1 MLSAADLK
9 PKDSDKTKQVKV
21 ATISIT
27 DMKVRRNKKVATDF
41 RKPCIT
47 ELWKVHTV
55 REYTKSWISI
65 SLFQFYGMQLAG
77 GPFLPLVEPEAASL
91 PLVGVGLSTSQPP
104 PYTVEDGILWNH
116 CRTFFPSESC
126 KETHLN
132 ALNPQSWLQVE
143 RGKLSKVSPHS
154 PSSLES
160 LIKVPDPPI
169 LPYFKPVDYVE
180 VLAQI
185 HKELESCPP
194 HERPNLYLLQFQ
206 VFKGLGDIKL
216 MRRSLRLAWLKAST
230 VHERLVFGAWLKY
243 EKRGE
248 ELISDLLSSCGKCS
262 KEFGLI
268 DIGSELPSLVTS
280 SLSDGAMMNQ
290 KNCLS
295 GMVSFRIGDEKI
307 TCDRQKMAALSPP
320 FHSML
325 NGCFRESFSEDIDL
339 SKNDLSPKGMKIISE
354 FSSTGVLPDIP
365 TDLLLEI
372 MVFSSKF
379 CCEKLRDS
387 CDRKLSKLVSS
398 RNDAVELMEY
408 AFDENCPVLAGSCLQ
423 IFLQELPDSLN
434 DERVVEL
441 LTSVGSLHRKIMV
454 GTASFAL
461 YCLLSQVAM
470 DLDPL
475 SEATDLLLEQLV
487 DSTEDSRQKMVAYH
501 MLGCV
506 KLFKK
511 EYNEA
516 ERFFEAA
523 LTEGHVYSIVG
534 LSRIGQIK
542 GNKAESLNKLNSVI
556 STYNPL
562 GWMHQERS
570 LYCENDEK
578 RWEDL
583 EKATELDP
591 TLTYPYMYRA
601 ASLMKKQNVQ
611 DSMAEINKII
621 GFKLAVECLELRFCF
636 YLVLEDYQ
644 SAICDVQAILTIC
657 PDYRMFEGRVP
668 ATQFQTLVRE
678 HVPSWTTADCWLQL
692 YDRWSAVDDIGSLS
706 VIYQM
711 LESEAA
717 KGVLYFRQSLLL
729 LRLNCPEAAMR
740 SLQLARQHASSDH
753 ERLVYEGWIL
763 YDTGHCDEGL
773 TKAEE
778 SITLNRSFEAF
789 FLKAYALADS
799 SQDPTCSSTVVSLL
813 QDALKCPSDRLRKGQ
828 ALNNL
833 GSVYVDSGKLDL
845 AADCYINALKIRHTR
860 AHQGLARVH
869 YLKNDKAAA
878 YEEMTKLI
886 EKARNNASAYEKRSE
901 YCEREQT
908 KIDLEMVTRLDP
920 LRVYP
925 YRYRAAGKV
934 ANSAVLMDN
943 HKEKEAIAELSRAIA
958 FKADLHLLHLRA
970 AFHEHIGDVSGAMR
984 DCRAAL
990 SFDPNHQEM
999 LELRSRYEHY
1009 KVTEHSNSESGK
1021 IEFKSLMVFTCML
1034 FSELAD
1040 DMLFS
1045 ELTDE
1050 CSGVDFRRWQKKMH
1064 FLLSTISVVYVLT
1077 TPMPENGEKA
1087 TVEQIQ
1093 KRSKWEN
1100 DDYVC
1105 HGIILNGMFDS
1116 LSDLYQNLKSGKEL
1130 WDSLEANY
1138 MAEDASSKKF
1148 VTTVKF

>member
-1 MLSAADLK
+1 M
-9 PKDSDKTKQVKV
+9 
-21 ATISIT
+21 
-27 DMKVRRNKKVATDF
+27 
-41 RKPCIT
+41 
-47 ELWKVHTV
+47 
-55 REYTKSWISI
+55 
-65 SLFQFYGMQLAG
+65 
-77 GPFLPLVEPEAASL
+77 
-91 PLVGVGLSTSQPP
+91 
-104 PYTVEDGILWNH
+104 
-116 CRTFFPSESC
+116 RTFFPSESC
-126 KETHLN
+126 KETHLS

-169 LPYFKPVDYVE
+169 LPFFKPVDYVE

-194 HERPNLYLLQFQ
+194 HERTNLYLLQFQ

-216 MRRSLRLAWLKAST
+216 MRRSLRLAWLNAST
-230 VHERLVFGAWLKY
+230 VHEQLVFGAWLKY

-262 KEFGLI
+262 KEFELI
-268 DIGSELPSLVTS
+268 DIGSELPSEVNTS
-280 SLSDGAMMNQ
+280 YTDGAMINQ
-290 KNCLS
+290 KTNVS
-295 GMVSFRIGDEKI
+295 GMVSFKIGDEKI
-307 TCDRQKMAALSPP
+307 MCDRQKMATLSPP
-320 FHSML
+320 FRSML
-325 NGCFRESFSEDIDL
+325 NGCFLESVSEDIDL
-339 SKNDLSPKGMKIISE
+339 SKNDISPMGMKVISE
-354 FSSTGVLPDIP
+354 FSSTGILPDLP
-365 TDLLLEI
+365 TNLLLEI
-372 MVFSSKF
+372 MMFSSKF
-379 CCEKLRDS
+379 CCENLKDS
-387 CDRKLSKLVSS
+387 CDRKLAKSVSS

-408 AFDENCPVLAGSCLQ
+408 ALEENCPVLAASCLQ
-423 IFLQELPDSLN
+423 VFLQELPDSLN
-434 DERVVEL
+434 DERVVDL
-441 LTSVGSLHRKIMV
+441 LTSVDRLHRSIMV
-454 GTASFAL
+454 GPSSFSL

-470 DLDPL
+470 DLDAGSDKSAL
-475 SEATDLLLEQLV
+475 FLEQLV
-487 DSTEDSRQKMVAYH
+487 DCTENSQQKMVAYH

-506 KLFKK
+506 KLLKK
-511 EYNEA
+511 EYDEA
-516 ERFFEAA
+516 QRFFDVA
-523 LTEGHVYSIVG
+523 LTEGHVYSVIG
-534 LSRIGQIK
+534 LTRIGQIK
-542 GNKAESLNKLNSVI
+542 GEKLESFKKLSSVI
-556 STYNPL
+556 SNYTPL
-562 GWMHQERS
+562 GWMYQERS
-570 LYCENDEK
+570 LYCENNVK
-578 RWEDL
+578 IWEDL

-601 ASLMKKQNVQ
+601 ASLIKKQNVQ
-611 DSMAEINKII
+611 DSLAEINKIL

-657 PDYRMFEGRVP
+657 PEYRMFEGRVP

-678 HVPSWTTADCWLQL
+678 HVPNWTTADYWLQL

-711 LESEAA
+711 LESETA

-740 SLQLARQHASSDH
+740 SLQLARQHASSEH

-773 TKAEE
+773 KKAEE
-778 SITLNRSFEAF
+778 SINLNRSFEAF

-799 SQDPTCSSTVVSLL
+799 SQDPTCSSTVVALL

-869 YLKNDKAAA
+869 YLKNDKPAA

-886 EKARNNASAYEKRSE
+886 ENARNNASAYEKRSE

-908 KIDLEMVTRLDP
+908 KIDLEMVTHLDP

-925 YRYRAAGKV
+925 YRYRA
-934 ANSAVLMDN
+934 AVLMDN

-958 FKADLHLLHLRA
+958 FKADMHLLHLRA

-999 LELRSRYEHY
+999 LELRSR
-1009 KVTEHSNSESGK
+1009 VNSQE
-1021 IEFKSLMVFTCML
+1021 
-1034 FSELAD
+1034 
-1040 DMLFS
+1040 
-1045 ELTDE
+1045 
-1050 CSGVDFRRWQKKMH
+1050 
-1064 FLLSTISVVYVLT
+1064 
-1077 TPMPENGEKA
+1077 P
-1087 TVEQIQ
+1087 
-1093 KRSKWEN
+1093 
-1100 DDYVC
+1100 
-1105 HGIILNGMFDS
+1105 
-1116 LSDLYQNLKSGKEL
+1116 
-1130 WDSLEANY
+1130 
-1138 MAEDASSKKF
+1138 
-1148 VTTVKF
+1148 

>member
-1 MLSAADLK
+1 M
-9 PKDSDKTKQVKV
+9 
-21 ATISIT
+21 
-27 DMKVRRNKKVATDF
+27 
-41 RKPCIT
+41 
-47 ELWKVHTV
+47 
-55 REYTKSWISI
+55 
-65 SLFQFYGMQLAG
+65 
-77 GPFLPLVEPEAASL
+77 
-91 PLVGVGLSTSQPP
+91 
-104 PYTVEDGILWNH
+104 
-116 CRTFFPSESC
+116 RTFFPSESC

-143 RGKLSKVSPHS
+143 RGKLSKISPHS

-169 LPYFKPVDYVE
+169 LPFFKPVDYVE

-194 HERPNLYLLQFQ
+194 NERPNLYLLQFQ
-206 VFKGLGDIKL
+206 VFKGLGDVKL
-216 MRRSLRLAWLKAST
+216 MRRSLRSAWLKSST

-248 ELISDLLSSCGKCS
+248 ELISDLLSSCGKCA

-268 DIGSELPSLVTS
+268 DIGSELPSVADS
-280 SLSDGAMMNQ
+280 SLPDGVMTNR
-290 KNCLS
+290 NYLS
-295 GMVSFRIGDEKI
+295 GTVSFRIGDEKI

-320 FHSML
+320 FRSML
-325 NGCFRESFSEDIDL
+325 NGCFLESISADVDL
-339 SKNDLSPKGMKIISE
+339 SKNDISPMGMRVISE
-354 FSSTGVLPDIP
+354 FSLTGTLTEVS

-379 CCEKLRDS
+379 CCEKLKDS
-387 CDRKLSKLVSS
+387 CDRKLAALVST
-398 RNDAVELMEY
+398 RQDAVELMEY
-408 AFDENCPVLAGSCLQ
+408 ALEENCPILAGSCLQ
-423 IFLQELPDSLN
+423 VFLQELPESLN

-441 LTSVGSLHRKIMV
+441 LTSANGLHRSIMV
-454 GTASFAL
+454 GSGSFSL

-470 DLDPL
+470 DLDPASDKAAL
-475 SEATDLLLEQLV
+475 FLEQLV
-487 DSTEDSRQKMVAYH
+487 DSSENSRQKMVAFH

-506 KLFKK
+506 RFFKK
-511 EYNEA
+511 EYEES

-523 LTEGHVYSIVG
+523 LNEGHVYSVVG
-534 LSRIGQIK
+534 LARIGQIK
-542 GNKAESLNKLNSVI
+542 GKKLESFEKLSSII
-556 STYNPL
+556 SNYTPL
-562 GWMHQERS
+562 GWMYQERS
-570 LYCENDEK
+570 LYCDDNEKK

-601 ASLMKKQNVQ
+601 ASLMKKQEVQ
-611 DSMAEINKII
+611 DSMAEINRIL

-636 YLVLEDYQ
+636 FLVLEDYR

-668 ATQFQTLVRE
+668 ASQFQTLVRE

-740 SLQLARQHASSDH
+740 SLQLARQHASSEH

-773 TKAEE
+773 AKAEE
-778 SITLNRSFEAF
+778 SISLNRSFEAF

-799 SQDPTCSSTVVSLL
+799 SQDPTCSSTVVALL

-869 YLKNDKAAA
+869 YLKNDKPAA

-925 YRYRAAGKV
+925 YRYRAA
-934 ANSAVLMDN
+934 VLMDN
-943 HKEKEAIAELSRAIA
+943 HKEKEAIGELSRAIA

-999 LELRSRYEHY
+999 LELRSR
-1009 KVTEHSNSESGK
+1009 VNSQE
-1021 IEFKSLMVFTCML
+1021 
-1034 FSELAD
+1034 
-1040 DMLFS
+1040 
-1045 ELTDE
+1045 
-1050 CSGVDFRRWQKKMH
+1050 
-1064 FLLSTISVVYVLT
+1064 
-1077 TPMPENGEKA
+1077 P
-1087 TVEQIQ
+1087 
-1093 KRSKWEN
+1093 
-1100 DDYVC
+1100 
-1105 HGIILNGMFDS
+1105 
-1116 LSDLYQNLKSGKEL
+1116 
-1130 WDSLEANY
+1130 
-1138 MAEDASSKKF
+1138 
-1148 VTTVKF
+1148 

>member
-1 MLSAADLK
+1 MLTPTLRS
-9 PKDSDKTKQVKV
+9 
-21 ATISIT
+21 
-27 DMKVRRNKKVATDF
+27 RRNFVCLPWIFPNFKQEILRNHFRDF
-41 RKPCIT
+41 GDFWFFLTEAEIT
-47 ELWKVHTV
+47 GLNAL
-55 REYTKSWISI
+55 ISFN
-65 SLFQFYGMQLAG
+65 LKD
-77 GPFLPLVEPEAASL
+77 LPLKNPNWSIVEIWDIL
-91 PLVGVGLSTSQPP
+91 PLL
-104 PYTVEDGILWNH
+104 
-116 CRTFFPSESC
+116 CRMKTFFPSESC

-169 LPYFKPVDYVE
+169 LPFFKPVDYVE

-194 HERPNLYLLQFQ
+194 HERSSLYLLQFQ
-206 VFKGLGDIKL
+206 VFKGLGDLKL
-216 MRRSLRLAWLKAST
+216 MRRSLRSAWLKSIT

-248 ELISDLLSSCGKCS
+248 ELISDLLSSCGKCA

-268 DIGSELPSLVTS
+268 DIGSELPSVTNDNS
-280 SLSDGAMMNQ
+280 VANAAMMNH
-290 KNCLS
+290 NTYLS
-295 GMVSFRIGDEKI
+295 DSVTFRIGDEKVI
-307 TCDRQKMAALSPP
+307 CDRQKMAALSPP
-320 FHSML
+320 FQSML
-325 NGCFRESFSEDIDL
+325 NGCFLESLSDNIDL
-339 SKNDLSPKGMKIISE
+339 SKNDISPAGMRVISE
-354 FSSTGVLPDIP
+354 FSKTGTLPEQLP

-372 MVFSSKF
+372 MVFSNKF
-379 CCEKLRDS
+379 CCENLKDS
-387 CDRKLSKLVSS
+387 CDRKLATLVLS
-398 RNDAVELMEY
+398 RNDAIELLEY
-408 AFDENCPVLAGSCLQ
+408 ALDENCPILASSCLQ
-423 IFLQELPDSLN
+423 VFLQELPECLH
-434 DERVVEL
+434 DERVVEI
-441 LTSVGSLHRKIMV
+441 LTSVNRLHRSIMV
-454 GTASFAL
+454 GGASFSL

-470 DLDPL
+470 DLDPGSDKSAL
-475 SEATDLLLEQLV
+475 FLEQLV
-487 DSTEDSRQKMVAYH
+487 DSTENTRQKMIAYH

-506 KLFKK
+506 RLLKK

-516 ERFFEAA
+516 ERFFKAA
-523 LTEGHVYSIVG
+523 VNEGHVYSVVG
-534 LSRIGQIK
+534 LARLGRIN
-542 GNKAESLNKLNSVI
+542 GNKRESYEKLNSVI
-556 STYNPL
+556 SDYTPL
-562 GWMHQERS
+562 GWMYQERS
-570 LYCENDEK
+570 LYCDNDEK

-583 EKATELDP
+583 EKATGLDP

-601 ASLMKKQNVQ
+601 ASLMKRQ
-611 DSMAEINKII
+611 DVEESMGEINKIL

-636 YLVLEDYQ
+636 FLVLEDYR

-668 ATQFQTLVRE
+668 ASQFQTLVRE

-740 SLQLARQHASSDH
+740 SLQLARQHASSEH
-753 ERLVYEGWIL
+753 E
-763 YDTGHCDEGL
+763 
-773 TKAEE
+773 
-778 SITLNRSFEAF
+778 RSFEAF

-799 SQDPTCSSTVVSLL
+799 SQDPTCSSMVVSLL

-869 YLKNDKAAA
+869 YMKNEKAAA

-925 YRYRAAGKV
+925 YRYRA
-934 ANSAVLMDN
+934 AVLMDN

-999 LELRSRYEHY
+999 LELRSR
-1009 KVTEHSNSESGK
+1009 VNSQE
-1021 IEFKSLMVFTCML
+1021 
-1034 FSELAD
+1034 
-1040 DMLFS
+1040 
-1045 ELTDE
+1045 
-1050 CSGVDFRRWQKKMH
+1050 
-1064 FLLSTISVVYVLT
+1064 
-1077 TPMPENGEKA
+1077 P
-1087 TVEQIQ
+1087 
-1093 KRSKWEN
+1093 
-1100 DDYVC
+1100 
-1105 HGIILNGMFDS
+1105 
-1116 LSDLYQNLKSGKEL
+1116 
-1130 WDSLEANY
+1130 
-1138 MAEDASSKKF
+1138 
-1148 VTTVKF
+1148 

>member
-1 MLSAADLK
+1 
-9 PKDSDKTKQVKV
+9 
-21 ATISIT
+21 
-27 DMKVRRNKKVATDF
+27 MK
-41 RKPCIT
+41 
-47 ELWKVHTV
+47 
-55 REYTKSWISI
+55 
-65 SLFQFYGMQLAG
+65 
-77 GPFLPLVEPEAASL
+77 
-91 PLVGVGLSTSQPP
+91 
-104 PYTVEDGILWNH
+104 
-116 CRTFFPSESC
+116 TFFPSESC

-132 ALNPQSWLQVE
+132 VLNPQSWLQVE

-169 LPYFKPVDYVE
+169 LPFFKPVDYVE

-194 HERPNLYLLQFQ
+194 HERSSLYLLQFQ
-206 VFKGLGDIKL
+206 VFKGLGDLKL
-216 MRRSLRLAWLKAST
+216 MRRSLRSAWLKSIT

-248 ELISDLLSSCGKCS
+248 ELISDLLSSCGKCA

-268 DIGSELPSLVTS
+268 DIGSELPSVTNDNS
-280 SLSDGAMMNQ
+280 VANAAMMNH
-290 KNCLS
+290 NTYLS
-295 GMVSFRIGDEKI
+295 ESITFRIGDEKVI
-307 TCDRQKMAALSPP
+307 CDRQKMAALSPP
-320 FHSML
+320 FQSML
-325 NGCFRESFSEDIDL
+325 NGCFLESLSDNIDL
-339 SKNDLSPKGMKIISE
+339 SKNDISPAGMRVISE
-354 FSSTGVLPDIP
+354 FSKTGTLPEQLP

-372 MVFSSKF
+372 MVFSNKF
-379 CCEKLRDS
+379 CCENLKDS
-387 CDRKLSKLVSS
+387 CDRKLATLVLS
-398 RNDAVELMEY
+398 RNDAIELLEY
-408 AFDENCPVLAGSCLQ
+408 ALDENCPILASSCLQ
-423 IFLQELPDSLN
+423 VFLQELPECLQ
-434 DERVVEL
+434 DERVVEIL
-441 LTSVGSLHRKIMV
+441 ASVNHLHRSIMV
-454 GTASFAL
+454 GGASFSL

-470 DLDPL
+470 DLDPG
-475 SEATDLLLEQLV
+475 SDKSALLLEQLV
-487 DSTEDSRQKMVAYH
+487 DSTENTRQKMIAYH

-506 KLFKK
+506 RLLKK

-516 ERFFEAA
+516 ERFFKAA
-523 LTEGHVYSIVG
+523 VNEGHVYSVVG
-534 LSRIGQIK
+534 LARLGRINGK
-542 GNKAESLNKLNSVI
+542 KRESYEKLNSVI
-556 STYNPL
+556 SDYTPL
-562 GWMHQERS
+562 GWMYQERS
-570 LYCENDEK
+570 LYCDNDEK

-583 EKATELDP
+583 EKATGLDP

-601 ASLMKKQNVQ
+601 ASLMKRQNVEE
-611 DSMAEINKII
+611 SMGEINKIL

-636 YLVLEDYQ
+636 FLVLEDYR

-668 ATQFQTLVRE
+668 ASQFQTLVRE

-740 SLQLARQHASSDH
+740 SLQLARQHASSEH

-778 SITLNRSFEAF
+778 SISLSRSFEAF

-869 YLKNDKAAA
+869 YLKNEKAAA

-925 YRYRAAGKV
+925 YRYRA
-934 ANSAVLMDN
+934 AVLMDN

-999 LELRSRYEHY
+999 LELRSR
-1009 KVTEHSNSESGK
+1009 VNSQE
-1021 IEFKSLMVFTCML
+1021 
-1034 FSELAD
+1034 
-1040 DMLFS
+1040 
-1045 ELTDE
+1045 
-1050 CSGVDFRRWQKKMH
+1050 
-1064 FLLSTISVVYVLT
+1064 
-1077 TPMPENGEKA
+1077 P
-1087 TVEQIQ
+1087 
-1093 KRSKWEN
+1093 
-1100 DDYVC
+1100 
-1105 HGIILNGMFDS
+1105 
-1116 LSDLYQNLKSGKEL
+1116 
-1130 WDSLEANY
+1130 
-1138 MAEDASSKKF
+1138 
-1148 VTTVKF
+1148 

>member
-1 MLSAADLK
+1 MEIRDIFHRLC
-9 PKDSDKTKQVKV
+9 P
-21 ATISIT
+21 
-27 DMKVRRNKKVATDF
+27 M
-41 RKPCIT
+41 
-47 ELWKVHTV
+47 
-55 REYTKSWISI
+55 
-65 SLFQFYGMQLAG
+65 
-77 GPFLPLVEPEAASL
+77 
-91 PLVGVGLSTSQPP
+91 
-104 PYTVEDGILWNH
+104 
-116 CRTFFPSESC
+116 RTFFPSESC

-143 RGKLSKVSPHS
+143 RGKLAKVSTQG

-160 LIKVPDPPI
+160 LIKVPEPPI
-169 LPYFKPVDYVE
+169 LPFFKPVDYVE

-206 VFKGLGDIKL
+206 VFKGLGDVKL

-230 VHERLVFGAWLKY
+230 VHERLIFGAWLKY

-248 ELISDLLSSCGKCS
+248 ELISDLLSSCGKCA

-268 DIGSELPSLVTS
+268 DIGSELRSLVNHGFP
-280 SLSDGAMMNQ
+280 DGAMMNQ
-290 KNCLS
+290 KNYIS
-295 GMVSFRIGDEKI
+295 GTVSFRVGNEKI

-325 NGCFRESFSEDIDL
+325 NGCFLESLSEDIDL
-339 SKNDLSPKGMKIISE
+339 SKNDISPTGMRVISE
-354 FSSTGVLPDIP
+354 FSSTGVLPDLT

-379 CCEKLRDS
+379 CCENLKDS
-387 CDRKLSKLVSS
+387 CDRKLATLVIT
-398 RNDAVELMEY
+398 RNDAVEYMEY
-408 AFDENCPVLAGSCLQ
+408 ALEENCPVLAASCLQ
-423 IFLQELPDSLN
+423 VFLQELPDSLN
-434 DERVVEL
+434 DERVVDL
-441 LTSVGSLHRKIMV
+441 LTNVNNLHRSIMV
-454 GTASFAL
+454 GSASFSL

-470 DLDPL
+470 DLDPGSDKAAL
-475 SEATDLLLEQLV
+475 FLEQLV
-487 DSTEDSRQKMVAYH
+487 DSTENSRQKMVAYH

-506 KLFKK
+506 KLLKK
-511 EYNEA
+511 EYDEA
-516 ERFFEAA
+516 ESFFEAA
-523 LTEGHVYSIVG
+523 LTEGHVYSITG
-534 LSRIGQIK
+534 LTRISQFK
-542 GNKAESLNKLNSVI
+542 GEKLKSYKKLSSVI
-556 STYNPL
+556 SEYTPL
-562 GWMHQERS
+562 GWMYQERS
-570 LYCENDEK
+570 LYCENNEK

-583 EKATELDP
+583 EKATEFDP

-611 DSMAEINKII
+611 DAMAEINKIL
-621 GFKLAVECLELRFCF
+621 GFRLAVDCLELRFCF

-711 LESEAA
+711 LESETN

-740 SLQLARQHASSDH
+740 SLQLARQHASSEH

-773 TKAEE
+773 KKAEE
-778 SITLNRSFEAF
+778 SISLNRSFEAF

-799 SQDPTCSSTVVSLL
+799 SQDPTCSSTVVALL

-901 YCEREQT
+901 YSEREQT
-908 KIDLEMVTRLDP
+908 KTDLEMVTRLDP

-925 YRYRAAGKV
+925 YRYRA
-934 ANSAVLMDN
+934 AVLMDN

-999 LELRSRYEHY
+999 LELRSR
-1009 KVTEHSNSESGK
+1009 VNSQE
-1021 IEFKSLMVFTCML
+1021 
-1034 FSELAD
+1034 
-1040 DMLFS
+1040 
-1045 ELTDE
+1045 
-1050 CSGVDFRRWQKKMH
+1050 
-1064 FLLSTISVVYVLT
+1064 
-1077 TPMPENGEKA
+1077 P
-1087 TVEQIQ
+1087 
-1093 KRSKWEN
+1093 
-1100 DDYVC
+1100 
-1105 HGIILNGMFDS
+1105 
-1116 LSDLYQNLKSGKEL
+1116 
-1130 WDSLEANY
+1130 
-1138 MAEDASSKKF
+1138 
-1148 VTTVKF
+1148 